1 MAAPPNPQQHV
12 DMLSQMQAELTR
24 LSDLML
30 STVGE
35 LQQSA
40 LPVTVDGEDLLRP
53 TSTSY
58 DAEARSQG
66 FAKEI
71 IQVMQSMFLF
81 VGNVPRSLGFM

>member
-1 MAAPPNPQQHV
+1 MTSSNPTPQHV
-12 DMLSQMQAELTR
+12 DLLTQMQAELTR
-24 LSDLML
+24 MSDLML

-40 LPVTVDGEDLLRP
+40 LPVSVDGEDLLRP

-58 DAEARSQG
+58 DAETRSKG

-71 IQVMQSMFLF
+71 MQVGRGGERIAQD
-81 VGNVPRSLGFM
+81 